1 MSVENSSTLFSA
13 SADRVKLVSYASLNL
28 FRVRVL
34 QTLTSSLPSSLL
46 LTHIGENSED
56 RSFSFNPPQH
66 LNGIVNIFQ
75 GFVLPSKA
83 EKMNSKNDQFDLY
96 LSKREILLFFM
107 LIKRTFALFAI
118 FKDITM
124 WRLKGAS
131 ILIFVIL
138 NYIGFS
144 NRMNLFLPFLL
155 GIILVYMYYM
165 YFRVRDD
172 SDAIETCIRTG

>member
-66 LNGIVNIFQ
+66 LNGIVNIFSKHSTSAICVNENEE
-75 GFVLPSKA
+75 GLLEDLEFVLSNIISNKFSYKHDNIDNNA
-83 EKMNSKNDQFDLY
+83 ESH
-96 LSKREILLFFM
+96 
-107 LIKRTFALFAI
+107 
-118 FKDITM
+118 
-124 WRLKGAS
+124 LKS
-131 ILIFVIL
+131 
-138 NYIGFS
+138 
-144 NRMNLFLPFLL
+144 FLL
-155 GIILVYMYYM
+155 SSSESVPISNNKLNLGTWQSVFFIELDGPRHNRIINITV
-165 YFRVRDD
+165 
-172 SDAIETCIRTG
+172 IGE